1 MRVHHVAPVGWVDTS
16 EADVI
21 QPSAVSGLSHEI
33 ELEEGDLMQGP
44 QGDPGP
50 NVVGMVAFFAMAS
63 APVGWLVCDGAAVS
77 RAAYAAL
84 FAVIGEVF
92 GPGDGVETFNLPD
105 LRGEFL
111 RGWDGGRGV
120 DGDRGFGTVQAD
132 EIKEHTHQVE
142 TPVVSRIRAA
152 AGSTA
157 SLDYQTQ
164 VGGVFTGPTGGTE
177 TRPRNVA
184 LLPCIATG
192 L

>member
-1 MRVHHVAPVGWVDTS
+1 MKVRHVAPVGWVDTS
-16 EADVI
+16 EAGVI
-21 QPSAVSGLSHEI
+21 QPSDVSGLSHEI
-33 ELEEGDLMQGP
+33 ELEAGDLMQGP
-44 QGDPGP
+44 QGEPGP

-84 FAVIGEVF
+84 FAAIGEVF
-92 GPGDGVETFNLPD
+92 GPGDGVETFHLPD

-142 TPVVSRIRAA
+142 TAKISGIKAA
-152 AGSTA
+152 PGSTA
-157 SLDYQTQ
+157 SLGYQAQ
-164 VGGVFTGPTGGTE
+164 AGGLVTGPTGGAE